1 MPRAQLTK
9 EKVIN
14 VALNLANL
22 QGLEQLSLKDLAK
35 ELNIKP
41 PSLYNH
47 VTNIAKLRLEIHRRG
62 LEELSD
68 VLPKAIMG
76 LSGEAA
82 LEALAHSYRQF
93 GKEQPALF
101 FASLESVEDK
111 PELHDIGGELLQV
124 FSAVFHGFN
133 LEGEDIIHAI
143 RTYRAAL
150 TGFIYLEL
158 QGAFGMD
165 LSVDESFS
173 KLVEGQVLVFKNST
187 SVLAV

>member
-9 EKVIN
+9 EKVIDA
-14 VALNLANL
+14 ALNLANT

-47 VTNIAKLRLEIHRRG
+47 VKNIAELRLEIHRRG

-82 LEALAHSYRQF
+82 LVALSSSYRQF
-93 GKEQPALF
+93 AKEQPALF
-101 FASLESVEDK
+101 FASLETIEDK
-111 PELHDIGGELLQV
+111 PELHDIGGELLEV
-124 FSAVFHGFN
+124 FSAVFHGFE
-133 LEGEDIIHAI
+133 LKGEDVIHAI

-165 LSVDESFS
+165 LSIDTSFS
-173 KLVEGQVLVFKNST
+173 KLVEGQIVVFKKSNSD
-187 SVLAV
+187 SAV

>member
-9 EKVIN
+9 EKVIDS
-14 VALNLANL
+14 ALSLANS

-47 VTNIAKLRLEIHRRG
+47 VRNIAELRLEIHRRG
-62 LEELSD
+62 LEELNK

-82 LEALAHSYRQF
+82 LRALATSYRQF
-93 GKEQPALF
+93 AKEQPALF
-101 FASLESVEDK
+101 FASLDTVEDK
-111 PELHDIGGELLQV
+111 PDLHDIGGQLLEV
-124 FSAVFHGFN
+124 FSAVFKSFD
-133 LEGEDIIHAI
+133 LEGESVIHAI

-150 TGFIYLEL
+150 TGFIFLEL
-158 QGAFGMD
+158 QGGFGMD
-165 LSVDESFS
+165 VSVDDSFEH
-173 KLVEGQVLVFKNST
+173 LVEGQVLFYSNK
-187 SVLAV
+187 